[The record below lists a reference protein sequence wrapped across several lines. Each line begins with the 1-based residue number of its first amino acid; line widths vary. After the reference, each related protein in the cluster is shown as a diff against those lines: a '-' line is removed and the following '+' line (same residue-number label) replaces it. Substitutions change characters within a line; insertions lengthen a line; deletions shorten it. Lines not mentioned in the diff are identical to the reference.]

1 MLCFTVIQCP
11 TGAVFHG
18 DATSN
23 RCRTSRWC
31 NVPLLLCFTMI
42 HCPAGAV
49 LYCATMSNRC
59 WVFVFLF
66 FCLFFDGDVLLH
78 RCHVS
83 RWYSVPQLLFFTVIQ
98 CPVGAQQMLFLTVMQ
113 GLTVAVF
120 DCDAMSS
127 SWCVSLWCNAMVYG
141 DAMSNRRTVLTT
153 AALCQQPYALGGP
166 CALLGYPQSLLSN
179 ICLPVTLPACVSA

>member
-1 MLCFTVIQCP
+1 MIQCL

-18 DATSN
+18 DAPSN
-23 RCRTSRWC
+23 RCRSSRWC

-49 LYCATMSNRC
+49 LYCATMSKRC
-59 WVFVFLF
+59 WGVFGCCFL
-66 FCLFFDGDVLLH
+66 
-78 RCHVS
+78 
-83 RWYSVPQLLFFTVIQ
+83 RWCTVAQVPRFTMIQLLFFTVIQ

-120 DCDAMSS
+120 DCYAMSS

-153 AALCQQPYALGGP
+153 AARCQQPYALGGP

-179 ICLPVTLPACVSA
+179 ICLHVSLPTCVSA